1 MTDLSTTYM
10 GLKLSSPFIVSS
22 SSLTSDLDR
31 IRAAEDAGAGAVVL
45 KSLFEEQIMAE
56 ASRLDDH
63 GRDNFF
69 PEISDFVRGNTDWAG
84 PELYLQLIRE
94 ARAAVSIPVIGS
106 INCVFPG
113 WWASYAAEMEK
124 AGADAVELNISP
136 VPGDIEK
143 TATQIENSIVDI
155 VRSVRL
161 KASLPVAVKLGNNHT
176 ALFQLAGLLS
186 EMGANALVLF
196 NRFYRFDIDVEKLE
210 LTHGPKYSHPDEISE
225 GLRWMSLLS
234 GRSELDLAAT
244 TGIHDEIAA
253 VKMILAGAKAVQLCS
268 TLYLNGM
275 EQIGRM
281 ATGMT
286 QWMEQHGFESIADF
300 RGKLSQK
307 ASDEPEKYQRL
318 QFIRMLVGID

>member
-1 MTDLSTTYM
+1 
-10 GLKLSSPFIVSS
+10 
-22 SSLTSDLDR
+22 
-31 IRAAEDAGAGAVVL
+31 
-45 KSLFEEQIMAE
+45 
-56 ASRLDDH
+56 
-63 GRDNFF
+63 
-69 PEISDFVRGNTDWAG
+69 
-84 PELYLQLIRE
+84 
-94 ARAAVSIPVIGS
+94 
-106 INCVFPG
+106 
-113 WWASYAAEMEK
+113 
-124 AGADAVELNISP
+124 
-136 VPGDIEK
+136 
-143 TATQIENSIVDI
+143 
-155 VRSVRL
+155 
-161 KASLPVAVKLGNNHT
+161 
-176 ALFQLAGLLS
+176 
-186 EMGANALVLF
+186 
-196 NRFYRFDIDVEKLE
+196 
-210 LTHGPKYSHPDEISE
+210 
-225 GLRWMSLLS
+225 MSLLS